1 MACLITLGLEEAQHC
16 VCIYLLVQ
24 EKRCLTQSL
33 WLQSEYTKLEI
44 VLSTVELYAFQGV
57 GNDSS
62 FLFLEFSSGDLGDLR
77 LKVLLNS
84 SGLGPPWDPFQA

>member
-1 MACLITLGLEEAQHC
+1 MHLFTGAGEE
-16 VCIYLLVQ
+16 LLNSVS
-24 EKRCLTQSL
+24 LSL